1 MPEPLQASRPVQGST
16 ADRLVDLALRGAI
29 GAALAMP
36 YPRRVAFFGGVARR
50 IAGPLA
56 GYRTRALQNLA
67 LIHPDW
73 PETRRRTVA
82 DEVLD
87 NFGRTLIENY
97 SWRELGERLA
107 RTPLTGGGL
116 PHLEEARA
124 QGRPVIF
131 VTGHFGNHEAPRH
144 VLTRMGY
151 QIAGLYR
158 EMDNP
163 FVNAHYAATM
173 AEVSGAVFPKGRRGT
188 LGFVRHLARGGLATI
203 LFDLHDRDGVTI
215 PFLSRPALTA
225 TTAADLALRYDA
237 LLLPYWGIRQRDGL
251 SFDTVLEEP
260 IPHATPLAMMEEAT
274 RRLEARVADHQGQWF
289 WVHRRWKGV
298 PLQ

>member
-1 MPEPLQASRPVQGST
+1 MPESLPATIPAQGST
-16 ADRLVDLALRGAI
+16 ADRLVDLVLRGAI
-29 GAALAMP
+29 GTALAMP

-50 IAGPLA
+50 LAGPLT
-56 GYRTRALQNLA
+56 GYRRRALRNLA
-67 LIHPDW
+67 SIHPDW
-73 PETRRRTVA
+73 PEARRRA
-82 DEVLD
+82 LAEEVLD

-97 SWRELGERLA
+97 SWRELGERLS

-116 PHLEEARA
+116 PHLEEARTR
-124 QGRPVIF
+124 GRPVIF

-144 VLTRMGY
+144 VLTRAGY
-151 QIAGLYR
+151 RVAGLYR

-173 AEVSGAVFPKGRRGT
+173 AEVSGPVFPKGRRGT
-188 LGFVRHLARGGLATI
+188 LGFVRHLAGGGMATI
-203 LFDLHDRDGVTI
+203 LFDLHDRDGVAI
-215 PFLSRPALTA
+215 PFLGRPALTA

-237 LLLPYWGIRQRDGL
+237 LLLPYWGIREPDGL

-260 IPHATPLAMMEEAT
+260 IPHGTPRAMMEEAT
-274 RRLEARVADHQGQWF
+274 RRLEARVAEHPGQWF

-298 PLQ
+298 PPQ